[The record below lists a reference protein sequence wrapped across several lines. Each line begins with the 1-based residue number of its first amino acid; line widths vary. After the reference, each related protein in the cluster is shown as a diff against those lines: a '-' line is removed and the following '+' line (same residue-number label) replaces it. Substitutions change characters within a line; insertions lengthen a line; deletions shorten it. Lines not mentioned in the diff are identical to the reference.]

1 MLSELA
7 SWYGRQMAGLL
18 PQRLRARG
26 DGPPDA
32 LIVAVPTLLA
42 MSSAVELLSRRQRR
56 ETSLGRFLLDAVDG
70 VAMRKAVAAQ
80 RPAASVL
87 RLPPGTFLERTI
99 TLPLAAESGL
109 ENVVA
114 FEMDRYTPFTA
125 DQVHW
130 AVAVRSRDRA
140 QGRLQAVMSVV
151 QKSRVANVLAALR
164 EVGFNPG
171 ALEADGPGGSLRR
184 IGLGGHDSRRIARQR
199 RVTALAWG
207 ICAALALAAVAVP
220 FLDQGRAADAVE
232 QRIAELQP
240 LVAQAEVLRHRL
252 AARAAGSDAVAGQ
265 QALVGDALQAI
276 SALTQILPDNTFLT
290 TLVLHQRRL
299 DIDGQSANAAQ
310 LIASLS
316 SDPIIRNAAF
326 SAPVTRSENGVDLF
340 SIRAEVRP

>member
-199 RVTALAWG
+199 RAT
-207 ICAALALAAVAVP
+207 ALALAAVAVP

>member
-1 MLSELA
+1 MLGELS
-7 SWYGRQMAGLL
+7 SWYVQQMAGLL
-18 PQRLRARG
+18 PPRLRG
-26 DGPPDA
+26 GSDGPPDA

-42 MSSAVELLSRRQRR
+42 MPSAIELLSRRQQR

-70 VAMRKAVAAQ
+70 TEMRKAIGAQ
-80 RPAASVL
+80 RKAASVL

-99 TLPLAAESGL
+99 ALPLAAESGL

-130 AVAVRSRDRA
+130 AVTVRSRDRA
-140 QGRLQAVMSVV
+140 QGRLQAVMSLV
-151 QKSRVANVLAALR
+151 QKSRVAALLTALH
-164 EVGFNPG
+164 EVGFDPG
-171 ALEADGPGGSLRR
+171 ALEADGPGGTTRR
-184 IGLGGHDSRRIARQR
+184 IGLGEHDSLRATRERRAT
-199 RVTALAWG
+199 VLASAV
-207 ICAALALAAVAVP
+207 CAALALAAVAVP
-220 FLDQGRAADAVE
+220 FLNQGRAAAAVE

-265 QALVGDALQAI
+265 QALVGDTLQAI
-276 SALTQILPDNTFLT
+276 SALTQILPDDTFLT

-326 SAPVTRSENGVDLF
+326 SAPVTRAENGVDLF